1 MTVAVPNVA
10 PSGPPPAGD
19 PAESL
24 ADLLARLGD
33 VPPSSK
39 ERLPQGRIPDAAVP
53 QLVPDLAVEVLSEGN
68 TKKEMARKRGEC
80 FDAGV
85 RLVWVVDPEA
95 LTVAVYTGPEQATV
109 LAKGQTLD
117 GGDVLPGFTLPLTDL
132 FSPIEGL

>member
-95 LTVAVYTGPEQATV
+95 LTVAVGSITALGWMPAGAAGRRSNSAAI
-109 LAKGQTLD
+109 LA
-117 GGDVLPGFTLPLTDL
+117 
-132 FSPIEGL
+132 